1 MILLDPQWKYF
12 TAEETRK
19 PDYLAK
25 RFAQIRRQLNERAVA
40 LKTADEEVLLEVR
53 KLWKGWRGDVTCNLT
68 NVDRRINNEHRITSH
83 SAN

>member
-25 RFAQIRRQLNERAVA
+25 RFAQIRRQLNEGAAA
-40 LKTADEEVLLEVR
+40 LKTADEEPVSRYSVVGDDFEVFATR
-53 KLWKGWRGDVTCNLT
+53 L
-68 NVDRRINNEHRITSH
+68 RRLVR
-83 SAN
+83 

>member
-25 RFAQIRRQLNERAVA
+25 RFAQIRRRLTERAVV
-40 LKTADEEVLLEVR
+40 LKTADKEVLLNGSQTATRLRRLVR
-53 KLWKGWRGDVTCNLT
+53 
-68 NVDRRINNEHRITSH
+68 
-83 SAN
+83 

>member
-25 RFAQIRRQLNERAVA
+25 RFAQIRRQLNEQAVA
-40 LKTADEEVLLEVR
+40 QKKADEEVLLKVR
-53 KLWKGWRGDVTCNLT
+53 KLSKGWRADTTCDLT
-68 NVDRRINNEHRITSH
+68 NVDGKLNNEHPITSH
-83 SAN
+83 RAN

>member
-25 RFAQIRRQLNERAVA
+25 RFARIRRQLNEQAVA
-40 LKTADEEVLLEVR
+40 QKTADEQVVGDSVEEFATRLRRLVR
-53 KLWKGWRGDVTCNLT
+53 
-68 NVDRRINNEHRITSH
+68 
-83 SAN
+83 